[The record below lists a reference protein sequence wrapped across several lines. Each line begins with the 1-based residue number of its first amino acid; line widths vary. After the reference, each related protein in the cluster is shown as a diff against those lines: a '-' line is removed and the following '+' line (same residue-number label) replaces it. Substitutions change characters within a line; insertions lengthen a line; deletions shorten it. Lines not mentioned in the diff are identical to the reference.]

1 MVVLIVKVF
10 HDISLYISCI
20 CESKTINSSVI
31 VYLLVVDGDVDD
43 GVVDDMVVDSVDSV
57 LVEDSVVLVG
67 VSLVDIVLV
76 RDDVDVIDTVL
87 VEDDVVVEVEVL
99 EELEDGI
106 MGTFWLFAVTIIGTV
121 MTKMNEKIFY

>member
-1 MVVLIVKVF
+1 MIFRCIFL
-10 HDISLYISCI
+10 I
-20 CESKTINSSVI
+20 CESKTINSSVVI
-31 VYLLVVDGDVDD
+31 YLPVVVDGDVDD

-76 RDDVDVIDTVL
+76 RDDVDVIDAVL

-106 MGTFWLFAVTIIGTV
+106 MGTSWLFAVTIIGTV
-121 MTKMNEKIFY
+121 MAKMNEKNILLI